1 MAKPFP
7 LQTLLEHARHRLEAA
22 ERLLRILKK
31 REDAARARLDE
42 LGGFKREY
50 QQRLAGSGAR
60 GMEIHLLR
68 DFHVFLLKLDDA
80 IGQQAGEVEKARAHW
95 ESAQDNWFALRR
107 KVKAYE
113 TLASRHQAREL
124 AQEEKRDQRQTDET
138 ALRRHLHSKGLL
150 G

>member
-1 MAKPFP
+1 MAKAFP
-7 LQTLLEHARHRLEAA
+7 LQVLLDHARHRMEAA

-50 QQRLAGSGAR
+50 QQRLTGSGAR

-68 DFHVFLLKLDDA
+68 DFHVFLGKLDLA
-80 IGQQAGEVEKARAHW
+80 IRQQGEEVDKAQAHW
-95 ESAQDNWFALRR
+95 RSAQDSWFELRA

-124 AQEEKRDQRQTDET
+124 AREEKRDQRQTDET
-138 ALRRHLHSKGLL
+138 ALRRHLHAEGPLK
-150 G
+150 